1 MVLLCPSHMVPKRCH
16 MVGAPGFKS
25 QSQSFSD
32 APFPT
37 PLTIAHS
44 CQHSR
49 IFPALL
55 SCHSKSRQAWPC
67 GVEPIIS
74 NLSRKLCNQEELPPS
89 YIMGWSHSHPPGSKH
104 GHSYLTYLWNQLKI
118 TDTLNYRSEVIC
130 KIVAIQNNSQWP
142 CFMHPILQLRL
153 VGVRTS
159 YIYIYI
165 YFFFPPY
172 YFLDMEFWTPLQIPI
187 CPSPLSCI
195 LLHCDLQGGTKWVYS
210 CEYVK

>member
-1 MVLLCPSHMVPKRCH
+1 MILYYYLMDPPLCSRGLPPHTRFALPATRERHLSIPEIGENERDYLFKELYKLKSNNLMSSMRSQSPLKYPQRHSPSFPLCPVLGTVSQKKKQKSVVLLCPSHMVPKRCH

-89 YIMGWSHSHPPGSKH
+89 YIMG
-104 GHSYLTYLWNQLKI
+104 
-118 TDTLNYRSEVIC
+118 
-130 KIVAIQNNSQWP
+130 
-142 CFMHPILQLRL
+142 
-153 VGVRTS
+153 
-159 YIYIYI
+159 
-165 YFFFPPY
+165 
-172 YFLDMEFWTPLQIPI
+172 
-187 CPSPLSCI
+187 
-195 LLHCDLQGGTKWVYS
+195 
-210 CEYVK
+210 